1 MNRSELE
8 AQLAYLRDQL
18 ERVQAEPEAR
28 GAGAGGERAAR
39 VQALQQQIAQVETA
53 LEGIGKRGREEE
65 VEDVEVEEEDEAMD
79 ELSKARRAREGLQ
92 SILEAQPPKNVPAL
106 RLSISLLDAEIER
119 LQRRVEQEQQAILQS
134 QRALRRTEQASM
146 VAQILAANRPLETA
160 RLAMASNEFR
170 DIVYSSKSRLTEQ
183 ELDKLLRGL
192 DRYEMRRTAMNRRSL
207 ITDERLTQLLQ
218 RYPINPE
225 TREPAYDFSRNDN
238 LAVSVCSG
246 ANDEGINDDE
256 IQNFSTRR
264 PYYPQCL
271 RFLLTQPQIDPSR
284 AFIAAVT
291 YRNFELFE
299 EVLKH
304 PNFDYDRMLTLVIRM
319 EATFGRAKAD
329 RAPVSMI
336 RVLFYAGLE
345 FVEAIVSQPFFDVS
359 RAFFA
364 PVYDVFD
371 SFMNL
376 AFQSSE
382 RRNDAEFRAAA
393 VRIARILYSKP
404 NLPNPNRHA
413 LFYAKNAAFAEIA
426 VTTMMVASESI
437 TTDMLAEAASIYN
450 VDFFHAL
457 VQLTQRD
464 DFSEEDD
471 TIMQEWISHTKAF
484 RVAAQNNAL
493 GLPESSSVEIFKDL
507 MELRLFGKPQ
517 QLLEAFQTRTYARRS
532 RFRQALMLESD
543 PILDLLFAAWKETQ
557 EELYPEAEQWPQEVG
572 TSILID
578 VISNGDIYAYQRL
591 KSLFPGAFMIHLRGV
606 FESFSGEFRGPS
618 RLAQN
623 ILPVI
628 LEEPAFRAAL
638 QSDEGQSWMASESNA
653 YDIYENNQ
661 IQQLTPYMTNNTFMM
676 VFKEVLKMET
686 DGDEELI
693 RRKEERLRFMMNN
706 NKFDPKLFGGF

>member
-8 AQLAYLRDQL
+8 AQLAYLREQL

-28 GAGAGGERAAR
+28 GAGAGGEKAAR

-53 LEGIGKRGREEE
+53 LEGIGKRGREED

-79 ELSKARRAREGLQ
+79 ELSKARKALDYMKSIRA
-92 SILEAQPPKNVPAL
+92 AQPSKNGPAL
-106 RLSISLLDAEIER
+106 RFTIAKLQGEVEALER
-119 LQRRVEQEQQAILQS
+119 RAQQEQRAI
-134 QRALRRTEQASM
+134 RNTEMGPM

-160 RLAMASNEFR
+160 RLSTASREFR
-170 DIVYSSKSRLTEQ
+170 DIVYSSQSRLTQ
-183 ELDKLLRGL
+183 DELDRLLTRL
-192 DRYEMRRTAMNRRSL
+192 SSNPS
-207 ITDERLTQLLQ
+207 IISDERLTQLMQ
-218 RYPINPE
+218 RYPIDPA
-225 TREPAYDFSRNDN
+225 TRRPAYDFSRNHN
-238 LAVSVCSG
+238 AAVHVCSG
-246 ANDEGINDDE
+246 SAGFDDGIEGIDEGIP
-256 IQNFSTRR
+256 NFSTRR
-264 PYYPQCL
+264 PYFPQCL

-284 AFIAAVT
+284 VFIAAVA
-291 YRNFELFE
+291 YRDFELFQK
-299 EVLKH
+299 VLKH
-304 PNFDYDRMLTLVIRM
+304 PNFDYEGRVLPLVIFM
-319 EATFGRAKAD
+319 EANRGNRAAS
-329 RAPVSMI
+329 SMI

-376 AFQSSE
+376 AFQSLE
-382 RRNDAEFRAAA
+382 RRNDDEFRAAA

-413 LFYAKNAAFAEIA
+413 LFYAKNSAFAEIA

-464 DFSEEDD
+464 DFSEED

-493 GLPESSSVEIFKDL
+493 GLPESSSVEIFKHL

-557 EELYPEAEQWPQEVG
+557 GEFYRDYPEAEQWPEGVG

-578 VISNGDIYAYQRL
+578 VISNGDVYAYQRL
-591 KSLFPGAFMIHLRGV
+591 KSLFPGAFMIYLRGV
-606 FESFSGEFRGPS
+606 FESFRGEFRGPS

-623 ILPVI
+623 ILPI
-628 LEEPAFRAAL
+628 LLEEPAFRAAL

-661 IQQLTPYMTNNTFMM
+661 IQELSPYMTNNTFMM

-686 DGDEELI
+686 DGDEELM

-706 NKFDPKLFGGF
+706 DKFDPKLFGGF